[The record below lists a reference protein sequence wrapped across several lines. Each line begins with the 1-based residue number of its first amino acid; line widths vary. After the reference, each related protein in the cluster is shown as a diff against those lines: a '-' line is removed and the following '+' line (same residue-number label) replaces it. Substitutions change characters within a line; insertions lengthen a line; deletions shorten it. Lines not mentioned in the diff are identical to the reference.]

1 MNPNQDV
8 IDPLENRA
16 EGQESGAGNPGEN
29 KDGEPKR
36 AARPTRHAMIMRGI
50 VTPIFGLLA
59 VAAVALGILNATMWK
74 PSSII
79 NASATISGTQYV
91 VTDPGVLPLLD
102 RNATLNVK
110 PSSSSTQVCV
120 ALGTSKDVAGW
131 VASESSYQR
140 ITGLASWTSL
150 ATQQGKSTGAATEAS
165 DDNAVAFKD
174 SDMWSQVKC
183 GKGEVTLT
191 STKTADSTVAIVD
204 LGKDASSAEISMR
217 WVRSQVPDFAMP
229 FYLSGGLLAVVAVL
243 CASVF
248 AMPPHKRRKR
258 MVEGKAVIHT
268 DLSFAERVEQG
279 LVGTKLP
286 ESVPARKR
294 RRHAAHRRG
303 AKNESELESEQ
314 IETPVIVDPAA
325 RNMVADQQAQQSEQS
340 EQPEQPE
347 HHVFEAAESGAETG
361 TQFGGARDGAH
372 SAGRSAGHSGRAG
385 SLDDQATS
393 VITPDELQAY
403 FSRLAREVQDGQ
415 SNGPD
420 DADMVDNAG
429 TGSPDAHAHKQEEG
443 K

>member
-1 MNPNQDV
+1 MNPSQDV
-8 IDPLENRA
+8 IDPLENRV
-16 EGQESGAGNPGEN
+16 EGQGSEAGNPGEN

-59 VAAVALGILNATMWK
+59 VASVALGILNATMWK

-110 PSSSSTQVCV
+110 PSSSSTEVCV

-150 ATQQGKSTGAATEAS
+150 STQQGKSTGAATESS

-191 STKTADSTVAIVD
+191 STKTADFTMAIID
-204 LGKDASSAEISMR
+204 LGKDPASAEVSMR

-279 LVGTKLP
+279 LVGAKLP

-340 EQPEQPE
+340 EQPE

-361 TQFGGARDGAH
+361 TQLGGSRDGAH
-372 SAGRSAGHSGRAG
+372 SVGHSYGHSRRAG
-385 SLDDQATS
+385 SFDDQATS

-403 FSRLAREVQDGQ
+403 FSRLAREVQDEQ
-415 SNGPD
+415 STGPD
-420 DADMVDNAG
+420 GADIAGDAG

>member
-1 MNPNQDV
+1 MNPSQDV

-16 EGQESGAGNPGEN
+16 EGQKTEADNPGEN
-29 KDGEPKR
+29 KTGEPKR
-36 AARPTRHAMIMRGI
+36 AARPTRHATIMRGI
-50 VTPIFGLLA
+50 VTPVFGLLA
-59 VAAVALGILNATMWK
+59 VASVALGILNATMWK

-79 NASATISGTQYV
+79 NASATVSGTQYA

-102 RNATLNVK
+102 RNVTLNVK

-120 ALGTSKDVAGW
+120 ALGASKDVAGW

-150 ATQQGKSTGAATEAS
+150 STQQGRSTGAATEAS

-191 STKTADSTVAIVD
+191 STKTNDSTMAIVD
-204 LGKDASSAEISMR
+204 LGKDAASAEVSMR

-268 DLSFAERVEQG
+268 DLSFAEKVEQG

-314 IETPVIVDPAA
+314 IETPLIVDPSA
-325 RNMVADQQAQQSEQS
+325 RNMVADQQAL
-340 EQPEQPE
+340 QPERDVSE
-347 HHVFEAAESGAETG
+347 IAEPGAEAG
-361 TQFGGARDGAH
+361 TQLGDASGGTLGGALGGAH
-372 SAGRSAGHSGRAG
+372 SAEHGGRSG

-403 FSRLAREVQDGQ
+403 FSRLAQEVQAGQPDG
-415 SNGPD
+415 S
-420 DADMVDNAG
+420 DNAG
-429 TGSPDAHAHKQEEG
+429 AMDTMNTGDDTHADQQKEG
-443 K
+443 ER